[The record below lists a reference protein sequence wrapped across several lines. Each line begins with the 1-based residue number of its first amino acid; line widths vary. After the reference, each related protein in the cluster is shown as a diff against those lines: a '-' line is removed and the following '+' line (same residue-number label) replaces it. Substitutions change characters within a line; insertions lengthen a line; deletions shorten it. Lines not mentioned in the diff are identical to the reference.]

1 MATNQELARVI
12 RQSCE
17 RVVQYLA
24 DTMDEKAFQTFS
36 DEFCPPVAPAV
47 LLEEAA
53 VKVESIGYTELA
65 ESIRKEAVTAVSAA
79 VAEEPIEKI

>member
-24 DTMDEKAFQTFS
+24 DTMDEKAFQAFS
-36 DEFCPPVAPAV
+36 DEFCPPVAADV
-47 LLEEAA
+47 LLAQAAQLAEKAGRVDLQQTLEAA
-53 VKVESIGYTELA
+53 AISAKPEEVKG
-65 ESIRKEAVTAVSAA
+65 
-79 VAEEPIEKI
+79 